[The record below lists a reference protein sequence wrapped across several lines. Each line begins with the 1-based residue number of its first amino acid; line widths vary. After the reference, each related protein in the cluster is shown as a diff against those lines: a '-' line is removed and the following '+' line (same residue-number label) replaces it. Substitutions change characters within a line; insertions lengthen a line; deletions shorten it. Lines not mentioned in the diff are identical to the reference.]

1 MSLDLDHTTLGTLL
15 PRLSPYGRHSL
26 LAAGERAL
34 RLHSDEVTPE
44 HWLGAIVSD
53 EDSGAHQLV
62 VHAFADPE
70 TIDLELLALS
80 PGIMVVGSK
89 AALPFSPAAVRALR
103 QARAT
108 SLAAASSSVEI
119 DSLLHHCVEALSE
132 PASQALRDAGY
143 TPVTGAAPAAASEQ
157 EGALDPAG
165 PLFRGFSDPAKR
177 ALSQANKDA
186 FGAKESAIS
195 PARLAVA
202 CLAMDPGLESRCG
215 IRRVQAVG
223 ALRGNFQ
230 DNEPLEARPLPP
242 SDELLGFLDDLEE
255 GAGSIAVLAAT
266 REQGDA
272 ELIALLDRH
281 KITESLL
288 ARSQDAFRDPAHPG
302 SNADER

>member
-1 MSLDLDHTTLGTLL
+1 MSLDLDHTTLGPLL
-15 PRLSPYGRHSL
+15 PRLSPYGRSSL

-44 HWLGAIVSD
+44 HWLGAIVAD
-53 EDSGAHQLV
+53 EDSGAHQLAI
-62 VHAFADPE
+62 HAFADPE

-89 AALPFSPAAVRALR
+89 AALPFSPAAVRALQRAR
-103 QARAT
+103 QAG
-108 SLAAASSSVEI
+108 LAAGAGSIEL
-119 DSLLHHCVEALSE
+119 DSLLSYCIEELAEPAAEALR
-132 PASQALRDAGY
+132 QAGY
-143 TPVTGAAPAAASEQ
+143 SPITDASPRAAGPEETALAA
-157 EGALDPAG
+157 DG

-186 FGAKESAIS
+186 FGAKETAIS

-202 CLAMDPGLESRCG
+202 CLALDPELESRCG
-215 IRRVQAVG
+215 IRRVQAVA
-223 ALRGNFQ
+223 ALRGQFA
-230 DNEPLEARPLPP
+230 DLESLAPRALPP
-242 SDELLGFLDDLEE
+242 SDELLGFLDGLQE

-288 ARSQDAFRDPAHPG
+288 ARSLEAFRDPEHPEPRT
-302 SNADER
+302 AQR